1 MLTKLALAGIKHRLK
16 DYLVLLTGL
25 VISSAIFYMFAN
37 LATNQ
42 AFINANTTINVAG
55 QVFKFGMVLLMI
67 ITVVYLG
74 YANSFL
80 LSMRQH
86 DYGLF
91 MMLGAKKNRIGQLVV
106 LETLLLGIVATIIGI
121 VVGIGLSAGL
131 SGLLFRQLDL
141 TVKHFSVIYGPAIVT
156 TLCLFVGLFLIAALF
171 NLAKLVKTP
180 VLTLLHSDDQAF
192 VPRNQP
198 MVQALEI
205 IGGVLLLGSGYLAMA
220 KINVLQ
226 LSAIPIALV
235 TITTGTYF
243 LFNGLVIGIIQLLKR
258 SNFANHALHNFT
270 LGQIMFRI
278 QSYTRILTIVSLLF
292 ALALGAISVGTQLHR
307 QVPQMARSVGAYAVA
322 INDASPK
329 QQRQMNQLD
338 DAKQVT
344 YTQKIVG
351 QKVYYSEQEFLK
363 QPFKIA
369 KTTGE
374 TNGQR
379 QLETL
384 SIAQLKA
391 DGVNQPEFA
400 SLVPK
405 KGQQISEVVSQSAFN
420 RLEAPTHHV
429 TLVKVDDLTSQR
441 NQPLL
446 TQLVKTQQQRFA
458 QDASQM
464 VGTFEWYQF
473 FNSMFGG
480 MEFMGFFLGFAFL
493 AMMASCLMF
502 KILSGATKDVV
513 RYKMLNR
520 IGARQQLMR
529 SAVRGEVLTL
539 FAIPGVLGIV
549 DVLFGLRMFK
559 GLLLDPYAI
568 IGWIILGFCAM
579 YAIYYWITVALYIRL
594 VIPKER
600 VEA

>member
-42 AFINANTTINVAG
+42 AFINANTTINAAS

-106 LETLLLGIVATIIGI
+106 LETLLLGIIATIIGI
-121 VVGIGLSAGL
+121 VIGIGLSAGL
-131 SGLLFRQLDL
+131 SGFLFRQLDL
-141 TVKHFSVIYGPAIVT
+141 TVKHFSVIYGPAIIT
-156 TLCLFVGLFLIAALF
+156 TLGLFVGLFLIAALF
-171 NLAKLVKTP
+171 NMAKLVKTP

-192 VPRNQP
+192 VPRNHSL
-198 MVQALEI
+198 VQALEI
-205 IGGVLLLGSGYLAMA
+205 VGGVLLLGSGYLAMA
-220 KINVLQ
+220 KINTLQ

-235 TITTGTYF
+235 TITAGTYF
-243 LFNGLVIGIIQLLKR
+243 LFNGLIVGMIRLLKR
-258 SNFANHALHNFT
+258 TNFANHALHNFT

-292 ALALGAISVGTQLHR
+292 ALSLGAISVGTQLHR
-307 QVPQMARSVGAYAVA
+307 QVPQMARSVGAYAVV
-322 INDASPK
+322 INDANPK
-329 QQRQMNQLD
+329 QQRQMHQLNG
-338 DAKQVT
+338 AKQVT

-369 KTTGE
+369 KTTDGV
-374 TNGQR
+374 NGQR

-384 SIAQLKA
+384 SIAQLKS

-405 KGQQISEVVSQSAFN
+405 RGQQVSEVVSQSAFT
-420 RLEAPTHHV
+420 RIDAPTHQV
-429 TLVKVDDLTSQR
+429 TLIKTDDLTSQH

-446 TQLVKTQQQRFA
+446 TQLVKTQQQRFG
-458 QDASQM
+458 QNDGQM
-464 VGTFEWYQF
+464 VGTFGWYQF

-493 AMMASCLMF
+493 AMLASCLMF
-502 KILSGATKDVV
+502 KILSGATKDIV

-549 DVLFGLRMFK
+549 DVLFGLQMFK
-559 GLLLDPYAI
+559 ELLLDPYAM

-579 YAIYYWITVALYIRL
+579 YAIYYWITAALYIRL